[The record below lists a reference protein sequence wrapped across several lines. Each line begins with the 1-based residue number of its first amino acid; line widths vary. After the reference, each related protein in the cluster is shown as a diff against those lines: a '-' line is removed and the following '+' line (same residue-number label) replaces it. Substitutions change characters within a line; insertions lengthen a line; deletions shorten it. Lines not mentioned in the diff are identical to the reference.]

1 MIPPVRVPAN
11 FGRELINSPVHGNL
25 VLNLRDGSVL
35 KVNSVIMSLNSPVIR
50 NMTTN
55 LCQSSLEMDDFSVEA
70 VHCFVDAMYSGESEM
85 MDRVNFEDV
94 NKMAHVFGVGWFTK
108 KCLKFFKTDVL
119 NFENNSY
126 EVILFACEIA
136 SRANFNLKQSKFVG
150 LFVRN
155 MNSRNIGKRV
165 FLRKYMSDLAGLSK
179 RQINMAIQIA
189 GRELNILF
197 DCLISYLT
205 FGLKYT
211 GFDENSLY
219 LLEQVDMSLFQQR
232 YPDQFVEVVD
242 LITELS
248 GRSESGRV
256 KELVEKV
263 VKLRSEGVAGGS
275 DELLEDSQCSDDS
288 EDSDDEDVQ
297 EGCRHVAIQTDEV
310 KTGQIAVQ
318 TDEVT
323 PDCIAI
329 ETDEIKTGWIQ
340 PVHLRSYPLL
350 PDEPVQFITTDN
362 ELQKHIG
369 VYYTLPVEGSTDEK
383 WFNMRCENEDTSQWG
398 YYINGCT
405 VCSYNTQFLD
415 SVPPDK
421 VKHWIITKTCTHLK
435 VVCNNVTVLSFNFAT
450 DYSPGGETSH
460 QIWLRRCSNL
470 RFYSCYKMT
479 NILLRT
485 VS

>member
-35 KVNSVIMSLNSPVIR
+35 RVNSVIMSLNSPVIG
-50 NMTTN
+50 NITTT

-85 MDRVNFEDV
+85 LERVNFEDV
-94 NKMAHVFGVGWFTK
+94 NKMAHVFGVGWFRK
-108 KCLKFFKTDVL
+108 KCLKFFKTHVL
-119 NFENNSY
+119 NFENNFY
-126 EVILFACEIA
+126 EEILFACEIA
-136 SRANFNLKQSKFVG
+136 SRANFNLKQRKFVG

-155 MNSRNIGKRV
+155 MTSRNIGKRV
-165 FLRKYMSDLAGLSK
+165 FLRKYMSNFAELSK
-179 RQINMAIQIA
+179 RQIDMSIQIA
-189 GRELNILF
+189 GKELNILF
-197 DCLISYLT
+197 DCLVSYLT
-205 FGLKYT
+205 FVLKYT

-219 LLEQVDMSLFQQR
+219 LLEQVDMRLFQQR

-248 GRSESGRV
+248 GGSEGGQV

-263 VKLRSEGVAGGS
+263 VKLKSEGVAGGS
-275 DELLEDSQCSDDS
+275 DEVLEDSQCSGDS

-310 KTGQIAVQ
+310 KTG
-318 TDEVT
+318 
-323 PDCIAI
+323 
-329 ETDEIKTGWIQ
+329 WIQ
-340 PVHLRSYPLL
+340 PVISTPYLLL
-350 PDEPVQFITTDN
+350 PDEPVQLITTDN
-362 ELQKHIG
+362 ELQEYI
-369 VYYTLPVEGSTDEK
+369 VMQYTLPVEGSTDERM
-383 WFNMRCENEDTSQWG
+383 FIMRCENKDTSQWS
-398 YYINGCT
+398 YFIEGCT
-405 VCSYNTQFLD
+405 VFSFNTQFLD

-450 DYSPGGETSH
+450 DYSPGNETDH

-470 RFYSCYKMT
+470 RFNSEYNMT
-479 NILLRT
+479 YILLRT

>member
-1 MIPPVRVPAN
+1 MIPTVRVPAN

-35 KVNSVIMSLNSPVIR
+35 RVNSIIMSLNSPVIG

-55 LCQSSLEMDDFSVEA
+55 LGQSSLEMDDFSVEA

-85 MDRVNFEDV
+85 LERVNFEDV
-94 NKMAHVFGVGWFTK
+94 NKMAHVFGVGWFRK
-108 KCLKFFKTDVL
+108 KCLKFFKTHVL

-126 EVILFACEIA
+126 EEILFACEIA

-155 MNSRNIGKRV
+155 MTSRNIGKRL
-165 FLRKYMSDLAGLSK
+165 FLRKYMSNFAELSK
-179 RQINMAIQIA
+179 RQIDMSIQIA

-219 LLEQVDMSLFQQR
+219 LLEQVDMRLFQQR

-242 LITELS
+242 LMTELS
-248 GRSESGRV
+248 GGSESSKV

-263 VKLRSEGVAGGS
+263 VKLRSEGGGS
-275 DELLEDSQCSDDS
+275 NEVLEDSQCSGDP

-297 EGCRHVAIQTDEV
+297 ESCRHVAIQTDEV
-310 KTGQIAVQ
+310 KIGQIAVQ
-318 TDEVT
+318 TDEVKT
-323 PDCIAI
+323 DCITI

-340 PVHLRSYPLL
+340 PVIGTHYPLL
-350 PDEPVQFITTDN
+350 PDEPVQLITTDN
-362 ELQKHIG
+362 ELQRGI
-369 VYYTLPVEGSTDEK
+369 VVLYTLRVEGSPYEMV
-383 WFNMRCENEDTSQWG
+383 FAMRCENINTSQWS
-398 YYINGCT
+398 YVIDNCT
-405 VCSYNTQFLD
+405 VFSYNTQYLD

-450 DYSPGGETSH
+450 DYSTGYETSH
-460 QIWLRRCSNL
+460 QVWLRRFSNL
-470 RFYSCYKMT
+470 RFLSYYNMT

>member
-1 MIPPVRVPAN
+1 
-11 FGRELINSPVHGNL
+11 
-25 VLNLRDGSVL
+25 
-35 KVNSVIMSLNSPVIR
+35 MSLNSPVIR

-70 VHCFVDAMYSGESEM
+70 VYCFVDAMYSGESEM
-85 MDRVNFEDV
+85 LERVNFEDV
-94 NKMAHVFGVGWFTK
+94 NKMAHVFGVGWFRK

-126 EVILFACEIA
+126 EEILFACEIA
-136 SRANFNLKQSKFVG
+136 SRAYYNLKQSKFVG
-150 LFVRN
+150 LFVKN
-155 MNSRNIGKRV
+155 MTSRNVGKRA
-165 FLRKYMSDLAGLSK
+165 FLRKYMSNFAELSK
-179 RQINMAIQIA
+179 RQIDISIQIA

-219 LLEQVDMSLFQQR
+219 LLEQVDMGLFQQR

-242 LITELS
+242 LMTELS
-248 GRSESGRV
+248 GGSESGKV
-256 KELVEKV
+256 KEVVEKV

-275 DELLEDSQCSDDS
+275 DEVLEDSKCSGAS

-318 TDEVT
+318 TDEV
-323 PDCIAI
+323 
-329 ETDEIKTGWIQ
+329 KTGWIQ
-340 PVHLRSYPLL
+340 PVSNTSYPLL
-350 PDEPVQFITTDN
+350 PDEPVQLITTDN
-362 ELQKHIG
+362 ELQKHII
-369 VYYTLPVEGSTDEK
+369 VCYTLPVDGSTDGSG
-383 WFNMRCENEDTSQWG
+383 FSMRCENKDTNQWSYFIG
-398 YYINGCT
+398 GCT
-405 VCSYNTQFLD
+405 EGSDNTQFLD

-450 DYSPGGETSH
+450 DYSPGNETSH
-460 QIWLRRCSNL
+460 QIWLRRYSNL
-470 RFYSCYKMT
+470 TFYIDYKMT